1 MQTLT
6 QTADYLAKTVEEF
19 DGGKRFGII
28 SKNAGGGLPLV
39 AWKIKPD
46 SGTKWDE
53 FALARTL
60 RQKGWI
66 VR

>member
-6 QTADYLAKTVEEF
+6 QTADYLAKTVADF

-28 SKNAGGGLPLV
+28 SQGEGGGLPLV
-39 AWKIKPD
+39 AWKIKAD

-53 FALARTL
+53 YALARTL

-66 VR
+66 VS